1 MPMHHRQYLI
11 FFTLAGLK
19 SIYMIINRKIPIGMK
34 ELCFHASLNKM
45 HCLRTHS
52 FYFICESYVFMYL
65 FFKHGHL
72 ILFIWYDISYLKI
85 LNWLLNRSSTHLIY
99 WCKLDFWHFFW
110 KTVCWVNLKFTK
122 SIQFMLTC
130 GSINY
135 HWWKFNREGL
145 ITEMVL
151 W

>member
-1 MPMHHRQYLI
+1 MPMHYRQYLI
-11 FFTLAGLK
+11 FFYSCWFK
-19 SIYMIINRKIPIGMK
+19 KYINDYKQKHTYWDERIM
-34 ELCFHASLNKM
+34 FYASLNKM

-65 FFKHGHL
+65 ICKHGHL
-72 ILFIWYDISYLKI
+72 ILYHIWKYLI
-85 LNWLLNRSSTHLIY
+85 DCLIEAVHI
-99 WCKLDFWHFFW
+99 WFW
-110 KTVCWVNLKFTK
+110 KTVCWVNLKVTK
-122 SIQFMLTC
+122 CIQFMLTC

-145 ITEMVL
+145 ITQMVL

>member
-19 SIYMIINRKIPIGMK
+19 SIYMIINREIPIGMK

-65 FFKHGHL
+65 ICKHGDL
-72 ILFIWYDISYLKI
+72 IL
-85 LNWLLNRSSTHLIY
+85 
-99 WCKLDFWHFFW
+99 
-110 KTVCWVNLKFTK
+110 
-122 SIQFMLTC
+122 
-130 GSINY
+130 Y
-135 HWWKFNREGL
+135 H
-145 ITEMVL
+145 I
-151 W
+151 